1 MNGLVLEGGGLRGMF
16 TSGVLD
22 AFDEAGLKF
31 DGIIGVS
38 AGALFGVNYKSRQ
51 RGRALRYNL
60 AMRNEPRYMGWKCLL
75 KTRNIVS
82 PDFSYHILPFE
93 IDIFDKET
101 FDTNPTDFWMV
112 CTDILTGQPV
122 YHKMQEFSHHEMEWC
137 RATASMPVVSTPVEI
152 DGYTLLDGGMVDAIP
167 LKKFQEM
174 GYDRN
179 IVVLTQ
185 PRDYFKKKM
194 KITWLIK
201 LLSKKYPMVG
211 KIMEKRHLMYNEEL
225 EYIAQE
231 EKKGNTLIIAPDQ
244 PLGIGRTELSEKKIK
259 AVYQMGYEKGKSF
272 LSDPRTKGIFERLEV
287 RG

>member
-22 AFDEAGLKF
+22 AFDEAGLQF

-60 AMRNEPRYMGWKCLL
+60 AMCNEPRYMGWKCLL

-82 PDFSYHILPFE
+82 PEFSYHVLPFE
-93 IDIFDKET
+93 IDIFDKEA
-101 FDTNPTDFWMV
+101 FDANPTDFWMV
-112 CTDILTGQPV
+112 CTDIFSGQPV
-122 YHKMQEFSHHEMEWC
+122 YHKMEEFSHHEMEWC

-174 GYDRN
+174 GYDKN

-211 KIMEKRHLMYNEEL
+211 KIMERRHLMYNEEL

-231 EKKGNTLIIAPDQ
+231 EKKGNIIIVAPDC
-244 PLGIGRTELSEKKIK
+244 PLGIGRTEMNEKKIK
-259 AVYQMGYEKGKSF
+259 AVYQMGYEKGKNL
-272 LSDPRTKGIFERLEV
+272 LSNPHTKGFFER
-287 RG
+287 

>member
-22 AFDEAGLKF
+22 AFDEAGLQF

-60 AMRNEPRYMGWKCLL
+60 AMCNEPRYMGWKCLL

-82 PDFSYHILPFE
+82 PDFSYHVLPFE
-93 IDIFDKET
+93 IDIFDKEAY
-101 FDTNPTDFWMV
+101 DANPTDFWMV
-112 CTDILTGQPV
+112 CTDILSGQPV
-122 YHKMQEFSHHEMEWC
+122 YHKMEEFSHHEMEWC

-174 GYDRN
+174 GYDKN

-185 PRDYFKKKM
+185 PRD
-194 KITWLIK
+194 
-201 LLSKKYPMVG
+201 
-211 KIMEKRHLMYNEEL
+211 RHLMYNEEL

-231 EKKGNTLIIAPDQ
+231 EKKGNIIIVAPDC
-244 PLGIGRTELSEKKIK
+244 PLGIGRTEMNEKKIK
-259 AVYQMGYEKGKSF
+259 AVYQMGYEKGKNL
-272 LSDPRTKGIFERLEV
+272 LSNPHTKGFFER
-287 RG
+287 